1 MVSLAEREDQNKY
14 ESIVNNLCVDK
25 VFTGRMVEYYITK
38 LNSGSS
44 PGIDGIMTEH
54 LKYAT

>member
-1 MVSLAEREDQNKY
+1 M
-14 ESIVNNLCVDK
+14 DK
-25 VFTGRMVEYYITK
+25 AFTRRMVKYYMPIVK

-54 LKYAT
+54 LKYATECDYIMYIFENS